1 MCGCAFFIHFIY
13 SKFFF
18 IICKWG
24 YKYEGCSKSIGPL
37 VGKNTII
44 YLDV

>member
-1 MCGCAFFIHFIY
+1 ME
-13 SKFFF
+13 KFT
-18 IICKWG
+18 WETQV
-24 YKYEGCSKSIGPL
+24 YEGCSKSIGPL

>member
-1 MCGCAFFIHFIY
+1 MLFLHYFLLYFVT
-13 SKFFF
+13 
-18 IICKWG
+18 
-24 YKYEGCSKSIGPL
+24 YEGCSKSIGPL

>member
-1 MCGCAFFIHFIY
+1 MIKKLTIPHSRKKENEKTAL
-13 SKFFF
+13 
-18 IICKWG
+18 
-24 YKYEGCSKSIGPL
+24 YEGCSKSIGPL

>member
-1 MCGCAFFIHFIY
+1 MHMTYGIVKKLCGKWPVWKIY
-13 SKFFF
+13 V
-18 IICKWG
+18 
-24 YKYEGCSKSIGPL
+24 YEGCSKSIGPL

>member
-1 MCGCAFFIHFIY
+1 M
-13 SKFFF
+13 
-18 IICKWG
+18 ICLYIAMLKSDRR
-24 YKYEGCSKSIGPL
+24 YKVCSKSIVPL